1 MLGRKPGK
9 STKIIASANG
19 CRPPPRTRLWAAS
32 PETRCR
38 QADTSRVSS
47 VTDTRAA
54 VRHANG
60 SWSFQAHQEETA
72 MYLTKKTTMVTR
84 RIVLLAASLIAA
96 AGIAA
101 AAAPGAAAP
110 HPHSAVALPP
120 GMPPGSGDVA

>member
-1 MLGRKPGK
+1 MNVHDHPQKAPARTGDGRQEMRKIGGHAVVLG
-9 STKIIASANG
+9 AS
-19 CRPPPRTRLWAAS
+19 
-32 PETRCR
+32 
-38 QADTSRVSS
+38 
-47 VTDTRAA
+47 
-54 VRHANG
+54 
-60 SWSFQAHQEETA
+60 QAHQEETA

-120 GMPPGSGDVA
+120 SQPPGSGDVA